1 MGFPT
6 YPQWAAI
13 DLGISDAVGQ
23 AFQITRLLGT
33 HLPYME
39 IPKLGVKLEL
49 QPLACTLA
57 TATQDPPLW
66 FSGVVTAGAQ
76 VTAVV

>member
-1 MGFPT
+1 M
-6 YPQWAAI
+6 
-13 DLGISDAVGQ
+13 
-23 AFQITRLLGT
+23 

-39 IPKLGVKLEL
+39 IPRLGVKLEL